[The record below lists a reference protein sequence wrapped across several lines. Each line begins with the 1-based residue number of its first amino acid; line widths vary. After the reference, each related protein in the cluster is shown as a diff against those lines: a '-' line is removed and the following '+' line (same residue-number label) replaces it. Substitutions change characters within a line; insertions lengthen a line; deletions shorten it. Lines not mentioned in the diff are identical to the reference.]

1 DLSKLVKDVNFDTVE
16 LDSPED
22 DQPFIVLNDEEE
34 EVHVEPNIKIEDT
47 LVPVPPSPKSIKIQ
61 EQSTQLLLQ
70 SRNNKLEKEKAAVEA
85 EVALLFA
92 QPSFLNVQQLTK
104 VMGNQKYVEELEVE
118 ILGDL
123 KVLPEKLEE
132 FQSSISV
139 LTNKVAALEN
149 LKLELPTGLPA
160 LPGQVVKTQVKADV
174 AKAEIK
180 KVKEELID
188 LLDLDVV
195 ERMYNDKVK
204 YDNYCN
210 KMLNRRAQGMITNC
224 DVLSRGKDPITLKD
238 PIIKRNTL
246 AKKKRKHADDLYDN
260 FRSTKRYKSSVL
272 FVDHQ
277 ARTVLNKASMEI
289 FFRLHKGLGINDLAR
304 TFSTFLVAE
313 VEKRNLNPMRQMKL
327 IEQLKH

>member
-1 DLSKLVKDVNFDTVE
+1 MFNSSLRLCE
-16 LDSPED
+16 
-22 DQPFIVLNDEEE
+22 
-34 EVHVEPNIKIEDT
+34 
-47 LVPVPPSPKSIKIQ
+47 
-61 EQSTQLLLQ
+61 
-70 SRNNKLEKEKAAVEA
+70 
-85 EVALLFA
+85 
-92 QPSFLNVQQLTK
+92 
-104 VMGNQKYVEELEVE
+104 GNQKYVEELEVE

-139 LTNKVAALEN
+139 LTNKVVALEN
-149 LKLELPTGLPA
+149 LKLDLPAGLPA
-160 LPGQVVKTQVKADV
+160 LPGQVVKTQGKKALSHEEVAEEESQSDSDDEKRIELKVKADV
-174 AKAEIK
+174 AKAKIK

-188 LLDLDVV
+188 LLGLDVV

-204 YDNYCN
+204 YDNYYN

-238 PIIKRNTL
+238 PIIKWNTF
-246 AKKKRKHADDLYDN
+246 AKKKRKHAEDLYDN
-260 FRSTKRYKSSVL
+260 FRSTKRYKSSVQ

-277 ARTVLNKASMEI
+277 DRTVLNEASMEI
-289 FFRLHKGLGINDLAR
+289 FFRLHKGPGINDLAR

-313 VEKRNLNPMRQMKL
+313 VEKMNLNPMKQMKL